1 LILYQSLSNIQAKN
15 QQHPKVRKTKKI
27 QYQSTFF
34 FFLIQFA
41 VTISNKI
48 LFPEDPSNYPKV
60 LEKPTRGP
68 AILEKPQNKSL
79 VTIHDKTELESN
91 VQKRTKSKDPKNQ
104 VQSPTSKEETSP
116 NDPVKPIQVQRPKK
130 KPCVPIPVCKNRLQ
144 LSNTL
149 LPDLPLAGGAA
160 GLPPQIPNSII

>member
-1 LILYQSLSNIQAKN
+1 MKIIGQIRSCPHAIVDILLYQKLIDIISIVIQYPSEEPATSKSPKN
-15 QQHPKVRKTKKI
+15 QKNPI
-27 QYQSTFF
+27 SIN
-34 FFLIQFA
+34 FLFLFNP

-48 LFPEDPSNYPKV
+48 LFPEDPSNYPNV

-130 KPCVPIPVCKNRLQ
+130 
-144 LSNTL
+144 
-149 LPDLPLAGGAA
+149 
-160 GLPPQIPNSII
+160 